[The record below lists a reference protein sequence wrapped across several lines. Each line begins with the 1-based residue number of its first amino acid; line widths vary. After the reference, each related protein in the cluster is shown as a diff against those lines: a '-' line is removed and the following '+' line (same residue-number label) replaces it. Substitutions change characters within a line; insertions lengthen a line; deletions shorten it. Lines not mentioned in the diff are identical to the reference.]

1 MMRHAARPGASRCTH
16 GAALGGL
23 PSLAF
28 VRPVVA
34 DAATLVTEAA

>member
-1 MMRHAARPGASRCTH
+1 MRHAVRPGAPRCTH
-16 GAALGGL
+16 GASLGGP

-34 DAATLVTEAA
+34 DAAPLVTETA